1 MSGGRTGAPRF
12 TIVIPTVNRAALV
25 GRAVDSALGQTY
37 SDIEVI
43 VSNNGSRDGTR
54 GVLDRYHD
62 PRLRIFHRDETIP
75 ATAHGN
81 FLLDQ
86 ARGEFFLGLSDDD
99 WVEPGFA
106 RTVLDLFDRRPG
118 LSFVYTGC
126 LIHYADVA
134 LPART
139 GPQSEP
145 GPEFLAAFMGGRRDV
160 CWCAC
165 VTRTADLRR
174 IGPIPPGTIC
184 GDMFYWT
191 KLASCGE
198 VGCAPEVVSH
208 YVSYRDA
215 GDNHSGGTPVLAWAQ
230 EVEALAHD
238 MVATCGRA
246 RLNPDAF
253 GKLESDSVEFVAR
266 STADQ
271 FVWNA
276 LRGASRLSLLRTVAP
291 SVRFLR
297 GGGAALWIRVA
308 ASVAAPPWL
317 LRNRVLAAAA
327 RRARAS
333 NPGQR

>member
-1 MSGGRTGAPRF
+1 MSAGTVGAPRL
-12 TIVIPTVNRAALV
+12 TIVIPTLNRAALV
-25 GRAVDSALGQTY
+25 GRAVDSALAQTY
-37 SDIEVI
+37 GDIEVI
-43 VSNNGSRDGTR
+43 VSNNGSTDGTR
-54 GVLDRYHD
+54 VILDRYDD

-75 ATAHGN
+75 ATSHGN

-99 WVEPGFA
+99 WIEPGFV
-106 RTVLDLFDRRPG
+106 RTVLDLFDRRKE

-126 LIHYADVA
+126 LIHYGGVA
-134 LPART
+134 LSART
-139 GPQSEP
+139 GPLSEP
-145 GPEFLAAFMGGRRDV
+145 GPEFLAAFLGGRRDV

-165 VTRTADLRR
+165 VARTADLRR

-191 KLASCGE
+191 KLAARGE

-215 GDNHSGGTPVLAWAQ
+215 GDNHSGGTRVLAWAQ

-238 MVATCGRA
+238 MVAACGKA
-246 RLNPDAF
+246 RLNPDAC

-276 LRGASRLSLLRTVAP
+276 LRGAGRLSLLLTVAP
-291 SVRFLR
+291 SFRFLR
-297 GGGAALWIRVA
+297 RGGAALWIRVL
-308 ASVAAPPWL
+308 ASIAAPRWL

-327 RRARAS
+327 RKVRAS
-333 NPGQR
+333 TLDQR